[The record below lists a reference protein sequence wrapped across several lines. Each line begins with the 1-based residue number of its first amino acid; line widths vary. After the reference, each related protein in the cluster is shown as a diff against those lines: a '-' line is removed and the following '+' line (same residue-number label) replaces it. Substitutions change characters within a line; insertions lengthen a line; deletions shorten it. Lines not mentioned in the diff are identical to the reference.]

1 MVRQIAGLTL
11 LIILFGCGEQP
22 EGNSTHEINGAVD
35 LAIEYDES
43 VVLTVGDKTFD
54 ANILAPVLNRLN
66 GDSVLVY
73 LKIESLINRSLIM
86 QDAYER
92 GFASTSAMEFSFTEW
107 EMEKLRNVWLTW
119 ILDQK
124 VQLPPDTIEQY
135 YSQMG
140 TILIYSEIVVPDSV
154 QCDSLRQLVQGGAD
168 MGDLAEEHSI
178 IPYGVSGRGV
188 HLPVDMME
196 VYHQDYP
203 LIQNLENGEL
213 SSIDLSDYGWR
224 FLRVDSTYQDTIPSF
239 EDLRDVI
246 SAKITGRLKLL
257 YQEDLFDSLRI
268 VNNLQIAVGISDLIS
283 SHFSQDDRD
292 YEPFSAEQENMV
304 AYTFTDGERTLHSL
318 VENIR
323 QLPPMSSY
331 SPDDPGWIREHC
343 LLLGLYDIMA
353 MEAKKLSMDTLPDVV
368 SYLDQRFGNH
378 VLDFYYSE
386 VIEPRLIPTEEKLLE
401 IYETE
406 RDSFIVPEGRVFNTV
421 CAAGEEQLDLLDQLL
436 ESGDDPFSMIDQFT
450 PVTSILAPGEPIVT
464 RVMTAGE
471 IPPPWDDMLF
481 SSEMYLA
488 FTCSIGAERVMLFE
502 LTEIIPEHIATFSES
517 QDQVMTIFLAME
529 EEEIISVLVDSLGS
543 VYHIDVDWG
552 FVDRFIFA
560 DSSSTDQ
567 F

>member
-1 MVRQIAGLTL
+1 MVRQIAGLII
-11 LIILFGCGEQP
+11 LIILLGCGEQP
-22 EGNSTHEINGAVD
+22 EGNSTHEVNGAVD
-35 LAIEYDES
+35 TAMEYDDS

-54 ANILAPVLNRLN
+54 NSLLAPVLRRLN

-92 GFASTSAMEFSFTEW
+92 GFASTSAMEFSFAEW
-107 EMEKLRNVWLTW
+107 EREKLQNVWLSW

-124 VQLPPDTIEQY
+124 VQLPPDTVEQY

-154 QCDSLRQLVQGGAD
+154 QCDSLRQLVQGSVD
-168 MGDLAEEHSI
+168 MGDLAQEHSI

-188 HLPVDMME
+188 HPPVDMME
-196 VYHQDYP
+196 VYHKDYT
-203 LIQNLENGEL
+203 LIQDLAIGDL
-213 SSIDLSDYGWR
+213 SPLDLSDYGWR
-224 FLRVDSTYQDTIPSF
+224 FLRVDSTYQDTIPPF

-257 YQEDLFDSLRI
+257 YQDNLFDSLRI
-268 VNNLQIAVGISDLIS
+268 VNNLLIAEGIPELIS

-292 YEPFSAEQENMV
+292 YEPFSAEQDNMA

-331 SPDDPGWIREHC
+331 SPGDSGWIREHC

-353 MEAKKLSMDTLPDVV
+353 MEARKLSMDTLPDVV
-368 SYLDQRFGNH
+368 SYMDQRFGNH
-378 VLDFYYSE
+378 VLDFYYSV
-386 VIEPRLIPTEEKLLE
+386 VIEPRLIPTEEELLE
-401 IYETE
+401 VYEAH

-421 CAAGEEQLDLLDQLL
+421 CADGEEQLDLLEQLL
-436 ESGDDPFSMIDQFT
+436 EFGDDPFSIIDQFT
-450 PVTSILAPGEPIVT
+450 PVASILAPGESAIT
-464 RVMTAGE
+464 RVMTAAE

-481 SSEMYLA
+481 SSEMHQA
-488 FTCSIGAERVMLFE
+488 FTCSVGAERVMLFE
-502 LTEIIPEHIATFSES
+502 LTEVIPEHIAAFSES
-517 QDQVMTIFLAME
+517 QDRVLTIFMAME
-529 EEEIISVLVDSLGS
+529 EEEVISGLVDSLGS
-543 VYHIDVDWG
+543 VYHIEVDWG
-552 FVDRFIFA
+552 FVDRFIYA

-567 F
+567 L